1 MSKKTVKLTLGEPKK
16 IPVHFEAKYP
26 ALFGHVGNNSD
37 IPILLFVCEVLGIID
52 QDKAPVFN
60 AQIYTDLD
68 MFGGRT
74 QRWSIRTRHI
84 VLERSIEKEIT
95 DSWQSLRV
103 LEDSLSMSGM
113 PEDKYLDWNGGFGYD
128 DFMGVGN
135 ITEEQAQAVMALARK
150 LFKKPEIEEGD
161 AGSKE
166 KIRSDLKRQYK
177 LLDSKTA
184 LDDPGSM
191 DTYGELL
198 CDPDEET
205 AKGAL
210 ENLKP
215 VLKNSEASQRVLPY
229 LALAMEKA
237 NRYVRHDLVQA
248 VGLSFNFGLRSII
261 LMGLEAPDGFV
272 QAEACNWA
280 HLFYGEDVALLLLEN
295 ARSNEEN
302 IRWMAVAAL
311 GKVIDGKLVG
321 LEDEQKIIQALLHSL
336 KDENRYVRST
346 AAFTL
351 SEQKNPDFLDDF
363 IRLLKDPV
371 DDIRAR
377 AVDALGKLKN
387 PKALVPLK
395 ELLGQEGNQAI
406 LNALRK
412 ALVEITG

>member
-1 MSKKTVKLTLGEPKK
+1 
-16 IPVHFEAKYP
+16 
-26 ALFGHVGNNSD
+26 
-37 IPILLFVCEVLGIID
+37 
-52 QDKAPVFN
+52 
-60 AQIYTDLD
+60 
-68 MFGGRT
+68 
-74 QRWSIRTRHI
+74 
-84 VLERSIEKEIT
+84 
-95 DSWQSLRV
+95 
-103 LEDSLSMSGM
+103 
-113 PEDKYLDWNGGFGYD
+113 
-128 DFMGVGN
+128 
-135 ITEEQAQAVMALARK
+135 
-150 LFKKPEIEEGD
+150 
-161 AGSKE
+161 
-166 KIRSDLKRQYK
+166 
-177 LLDSKTA
+177 
-184 LDDPGSM
+184 
-191 DTYGELL
+191 
-198 CDPDEET
+198 
-205 AKGAL
+205 
-210 ENLKP
+210 
-215 VLKNSEASQRVLPY
+215 
-229 LALAMEKA
+229 
-237 NRYVRHDLVQA
+237 
-248 VGLSFNFGLRSII
+248 
-261 LMGLEAPDGFV
+261 PDGFV